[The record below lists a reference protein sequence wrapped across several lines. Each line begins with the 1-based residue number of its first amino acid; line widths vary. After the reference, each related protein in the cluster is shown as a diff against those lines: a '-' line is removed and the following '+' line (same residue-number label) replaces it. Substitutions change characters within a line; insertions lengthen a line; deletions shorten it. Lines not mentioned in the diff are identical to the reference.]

1 MAARSEHGSRKGLN
15 SSVLKTRRHRARQKV
30 RRLVANL
37 HPMVKRMRW
46 KWVYRSTTAYLPT
59 IRALTLISVLF
70 AAPTTCFAQVG
81 TSQTSPQNAGVS
93 PDGSAERRREEQLKA
108 QKKQRVLGILPEF
121 NVSRVP
127 DAVPLTRRQK
137 FGLAFS
143 TLSDPGT
150 FFFAGVVSGIAQAQ
164 NSFPGYGQGV
174 EGYAKRFGA
183 TYLDT
188 FNGAMIGNAI
198 LPSILHQDPRYFRKG
213 KGNFANRFGY
223 AVLSTFRCKSDS
235 GHWQPNYSNVLGN
248 FAAGAASNLYYPDS
262 QRGFVSTYQRAIVVS
277 AQGAIGASISEFW
290 PDIARHLRKR
300 NH

>member
-1 MAARSEHGSRKGLN
+1 MRSRC
-15 SSVLKTRRHRARQKV
+15 AY
-30 RRLVANL
+30 RL
-37 HPMVKRMRW
+37 
-46 KWVYRSTTAYLPT
+46 TTACLLA
-59 IRALTLISVLF
+59 IRALTLTSFLI
-70 AAPTTCFAQVG
+70 AAAAICFAQSG
-81 TSQTSPQNAGVS
+81 GSGTSPQNTGVS
-93 PDGSAERRREEQLKA
+93 PAESAEQRREEQLKRE
-108 QKKQRVLGILPEF
+108 KKQRVLGILPEF
-121 NVSRVP
+121 NVSRIP
-127 DAVPLTRRQK
+127 DAVPLTPKQK
-137 FGLAFS
+137 FGLAFR
-143 TLSDPGT
+143 TIIDPGT
-150 FFFAGVVSGIAQAQ
+150 LFFSGVVSGIAQAQ

-174 EGYAKRFGA
+174 EGYGKRFGA

-188 FNGAMIGNAI
+188 VDGAIIGNAA